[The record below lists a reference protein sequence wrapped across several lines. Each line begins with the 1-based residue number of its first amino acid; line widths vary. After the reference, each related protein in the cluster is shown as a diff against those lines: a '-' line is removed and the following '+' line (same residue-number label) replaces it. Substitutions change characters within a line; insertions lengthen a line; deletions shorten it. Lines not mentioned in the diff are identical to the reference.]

1 MAGVKGSTSAA
12 EAVLL
17 GVVFIAAIVVLM
29 AAMGP
34 QIANTLGR

>member
-1 MAGVKGSTSAA
+1 
-12 EAVLL
+12 VLL